1 MKATTANQSVQPA
14 NSQTPMTENAK
25 PAAYQNSN
33 TISDVSAYV
42 QMATMLTQ
50 LETVLYPHYVA
61 RVCLMLKI
69 EPQNV

>member
-14 NSQTPMTENAK
+14 NTQTLMTENAK

-33 TISDVSAYV
+33 TISDVSAYA
-42 QMATMLTQ
+42 QMVTMLTQ
-50 LETVLYPHYVA
+50 LETVFCLHYVA
-61 RVCLMLKI
+61 RLCLMLKI